1 LNQGRSA
8 PHPVYGRVKL
18 AYTNQH
24 LSALPTIEEPLPGF
38 NGAIDEMAF
47 FNENV
52 TEPERTALY
61 DGGSGLYYNGST
73 WGPCGA

>member
-1 LNQGRSA
+1 MKSVADQISNASDST
-8 PHPVYGRVKL
+8 P
-18 AYTNQH
+18 
-24 LSALPTIEEPLPGF
+24 PTPCPSTEEPLPGF
-38 NGAIDEMAF
+38 DGAIDEMAF